1 MPELLG
7 SKDSKGEHVARK
19 TRSRNSNSPVTT
31 EAVEE
36 AEVLAQG
43 STATDDPV
51 PSTPSGTSSDEPV
64 TEKDPSEQP
73 PDADTQDDPPR
84 ESDVAS
90 QVGDADS
97 VADAPITSEGLAD
110 EPVEHEA
117 AAEDSGTLA
126 GEQIETPAADQTAA
140 DQTDNPVEDLITTDD
155 DARTAD
161 TAEQPAMPQAIAAPA
176 AEKKSGGVMGRV
188 VGGALAAAIGFGAA
202 QIYPDG
208 WPIGGVNDEI
218 AEQIAAQNSTIQA
231 LQTTIAGLETQLG
244 GAATT
249 DALATLGVGVS
260 EVDARVSTLSSQL
273 SEQIAAQATQNAQ
286 NAEQIGILTKR
297 PIAENTDEAT
307 AAAVAAFGQDVAGFG
322 DQVAA
327 LRLEAERRVEKM
339 SVLINDTAAKE
350 AAAAAA
356 AQSAADAARIA
367 VEARAVVDVRAAL
380 ETGTPFSDSLAV
392 ISSVDVPDALM
403 ATMEAGAPT
412 RLDLSKALPPLAR
425 SALTA
430 SLKDTVGE
438 DMGGRF
444 QTFVRTQLGA
454 RSLAPRDG
462 DDPDAVLSRVEAAI
476 ASDNLELAIETVS
489 SLPQSGQD
497 ILAPW
502 VAQVQ
507 MRLDALVAAD
517 MLADSLTSN

>member
-1 MPELLG
+1 MPEPSG
-7 SKDSKGEHVARK
+7 SKDSKGEPVARK
-19 TRSRNSNSPVTT
+19 TRSRKSNSPVTT

-36 AEVLAQG
+36 AEVLAQA
-43 STATDDPV
+43 STDDAV
-51 PSTPSGTSSDEPV
+51 PSTPSPDEPV
-64 TEKDPSEQP
+64 AESDPSEQP
-73 PDADTQDDPPR
+73 SDADIRDAPPR

-90 QVGDADS
+90 QVGDADP
-97 VADAPITSEGLAD
+97 VADVPITSQDPAD
-110 EPVEHEA
+110 APVEHEA
-117 AAEDSGTLA
+117 AAGDTGSAA
-126 GEQIETPAADQTAA
+126 GEQIETPAA

-155 DARTAD
+155 DPRTAD
-161 TAEQPAMPQAIAAPA
+161 VAEQTVIPQAIVAPV

-218 AEQIAAQNSTIQA
+218 AEQIAAQNSAIQA
-231 LQTTIAGLETQLG
+231 LQTTIAGLETQIG

-249 DALATLGVGVS
+249 DALAALGVGVS
-260 EVDARVSTLSSQL
+260 EVDARVSTLGSQL
-273 SEQIAAQATQNAQ
+273 SEQIAAQVTQSAQ

-327 LRLEAERRVEKM
+327 LRLETQRRVEEM
-339 SVLINDTAAKE
+339 NVLINDTAGKE

-356 AQSAADAARIA
+356 AQSAADAARLA

-380 ETGTPFSDSLAV
+380 ETGTPFGDPLAV
-392 ISSVDVPDALM
+392 ISSVAVPDALM

-412 RLDLSKALPPLAR
+412 RLDLREALPPLAR

>member
-110 EPVEHEA
+110 EPVEPEA

-126 GEQIETPAADQTAA
+126 GEQIETPAA

-218 AEQIAAQNSTIQA
+218 AKQIAAQNSTIQA

-286 NAEQIGILTKR
+286 IAEQIGILTKR

-327 LRLEAERRVEKM
+327 LRLEAERRVEEM

-380 ETGTPFSDSLAV
+380 ETGTPFGDSLAV

>member
-286 NAEQIGILTKR
+286 IAEQIGILTKR

-327 LRLEAERRVEKM
+327 LRLEAERRVEEM